1 MSPRDPVALRICLL
15 LVRLAARIVPKPDRE
30 LWEREWDAE
39 LRHRW
44 SPRARISRRGEL
56 HMVRRSFGAV
66 VDAAWLRRQFTLD
79 ADVVHDAAHGVRMLA
94 KAPGFTLVAL
104 LVFATGIGAT
114 TAIASL
120 ADALLLRKLQIPET
134 ERVVTLW
141 ERNRATGVGH
151 EDVAPGN
158 AIDWVT
164 RAASFTAAAALEPWS
179 LDFTP
184 PGGEPEVLST
194 ARVSAGF
201 FNVLGVTMLHG
212 RG

>member
-1 MSPRDPVALRICLL
+1 MSAHDRFALRICLL
-15 LVRLAARIVPKPDRE
+15 LVRIAARIVPKR
-30 LWEREWDAE
+30 EREAWEMEWEAE
-39 LRHRW
+39 LRYRW
-44 SPRARISRRGEL
+44 SPRVKISRKGEL

-66 VDAAWLRRQFTLD
+66 VDAAWIRRQFTLD

-94 KAPGFTLVAL
+94 KAPGFSIVAL

-120 ADALLLRKLQIPET
+120 ADALLFRKLQIPDA
-134 ERVVTLW
+134 ERVITIW

-164 RAASFTAAAALEPWS
+164 RSGSFAAVAAIAAS
-179 LDFTP
+179 
-184 PGGEPEVLST
+184 
-194 ARVSAGF
+194 
-201 FNVLGVTMLHG
+201 
-212 RG
+212 